1 MPSGPE
7 NTPSNAIIRYLKTIL
22 SNESTK
28 GTKKSP
34 EKKLDEF
41 GIKISFWLGECK
53 EYRKFFQRTVGQ
65 ENQILS
71 ALGLI
76 PGLWLKR

>member
-71 ALGLI
+71 TLGLI
-76 PGLWLKR
+76 PGL